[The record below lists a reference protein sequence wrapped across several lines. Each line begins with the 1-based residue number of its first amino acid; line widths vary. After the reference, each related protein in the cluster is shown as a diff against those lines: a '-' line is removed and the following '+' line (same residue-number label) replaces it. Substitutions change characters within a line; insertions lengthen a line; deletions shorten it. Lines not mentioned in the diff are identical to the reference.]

1 MFSRYHLNISFLNLL
16 VITSFCFAQIENENM
31 PLRDKNLFISSSY
44 GVQISGIKSE
54 DFVQSNVTPA
64 FTFSIGRWMSPKIA
78 LQIGY
83 KGFYFHTIA
92 DNDRHYYNFIYG
104 DVLFNINKIIDAK
117 SIIKKKWNFI
127 FHSGGGYFYN
137 TYYNR
142 PNICANLGLLYS
154 FNFNNNF
161 NIIIDV
167 SAIAG
172 WDIYQGNEDILP
184 SCNIGITYS
193 FQWR

>member
-1 MFSRYHLNISFLNLL
+1 MES
-16 VITSFCFAQIENENM
+16 ENM
-31 PLRDKNLFISSSY
+31 PLRDENWFISSSY

-54 DFVQSNVTPA
+54 DFIQSNVTPA
-64 FTFSIGRWMSPKIA
+64 FTFSMGRWISSEIA

-104 DVLFNINKIIDAK
+104 DVLLNINKIIDGK
-117 SIIKKKWNFI
+117 KIIKRKGSFI
-127 FHSGGGYFYN
+127 FHPGAGYFYN
-137 TYYNR
+137 SYYNR

-154 FNFNNNF
+154 LSFKNNF
-161 NIIIDV
+161 DIIIDV
-167 SAIAG
+167 SAITA

-184 SCNIGITYS
+184 SCNIGIIYM
-193 FQWR
+193 FRD